1 MKIVKTC
8 KAGSRLFDRFPDW
21 LYKVTKRVE
30 QLSTKDA
37 ICHVWKERYE
47 GSIAFHF
54 ELREQQL
61 RAVVVDHEQRKTATI
76 VLLRRD
82 KPRFKD
88 PMRPPMDVVWTRE
101 LSVATPDELEV
112 FATYL
117 ACHFERMS
125 PYPLKEEDK
134 VPVSILAHKLWNDFE
149 KGSKIFCGE
158 ILEFEVDAHKAKLI
172 VKAVDYRGN
181 LTTSS
186 KVCYVSQL
194 KGAKLAVGNW
204 ALFEPVGGKDRVCI
218 TNTVELHQ
226 YFRFET
232 EQELRKSA

>member
-21 LYKVTKRVE
+21 LYKVTKHVE
-30 QLSTKDA
+30 QLSTKDVL
-37 ICHVWKERYE
+37 CHVWKERYE

-54 ELREQQL
+54 EVREQQL
-61 RAVVVDHEQRKTATI
+61 RAVVIDNEQRKTATI

-101 LSVATPDELEV
+101 LPVATQEERDA
-112 FATYL
+112 FATYM
-117 ACHFERMS
+117 ACHFERIS
-125 PYPLKEEDK
+125 AYPLKQEDK
-134 VPVSILAHKLWNDFE
+134 VPVSVLSQKLWNKFE
-149 KGSKIFCGE
+149 KESKIFCGE
-158 ILEFEVDAHKAKLI
+158 ILEFEVDAHKAKLT

-181 LTTSS
+181 VTSCT

-194 KGAKLAVGNW
+194 KGAKLAVGHW

-218 TNTVELHQ
+218 TNTTELLQ

-232 EQELRKSA
+232 EQELKKSA